1 MGHVFVMAG
10 GGTGG
15 HVIPGIAVAR
25 ELQSRGHGA
34 VFVGTREGMEAKLV
48 PNAGFT
54 IEWISIGGIK
64 GLGVLRKLRTLIELP
79 RGVWTARGIL
89 RRHNAA
95 GVFSMGG
102 YAAAPVV
109 MAAALTGTPVVL
121 MEPNAMPGMTNRRLA
136 RFART
141 ALVSFDDALRFFPE
155 GRAELAGLPV
165 REEFFRLRSK
175 PLAKPARILVTGGS
189 RGARTLNLAAKG
201 LAGVAG
207 IGVTLQTGR
216 DMFES
221 VAADCKGTCI
231 EATAFIDDM
240 PLAFADADLVVCRSG
255 AGAVAELAAA
265 GKPAI
270 LVPYPFAADDHQM
283 ANARAMERAGAAR
296 VIPDKECTR
305 ERLAREV
312 ESCLDPETLAAMAAA
327 ARSSAMPGAAA
338 RAAYLLE
345 QYAGQRSE

>member
-1 MGHVFVMAG
+1 MAHLFVMAG

-25 ELQSRGHGA
+25 ELQSRGHKA
-34 VFVGTREGMEAKLV
+34 IFVGTREGMEAKLV
-48 PNAGFT
+48 PQAGFP

-64 GLGVLRKLRTLIELP
+64 GLGLLRKLRTLIELP
-79 RGVWTARGIL
+79 RSVWSARAIL
-89 RRHNAA
+89 RRNNAV

-141 ALVSFDDALRFFPE
+141 ALVSFDDALRNFPE
-155 GRAELAGLPV
+155 GRAETAGLPV
-165 REEFFRLRSK
+165 RDEFFRLQPK
-175 PLAKPARILVTGGS
+175 PFAKPARILVTGGS

-201 LAGVAG
+201 LAGVAD
-207 IGVTLQTGR
+207 IAVTLQTGR
-216 DMFES
+216 DMLEG
-221 VAADCKGTCI
+221 VTADCKGTCI

-240 PLAFADADLVVCRSG
+240 PRAFADADLVVCRSG

-265 GKPAI
+265 GKPSI

-296 VIPDKECTR
+296 VIADKECTR

-312 ESCLDPETLAAMAAA
+312 ESCLQPETLAAMAAA
-327 ARSSAMPGAAA
+327 AKSRAMPGAAG
-338 RAAYLLE
+338 RAADLLE
-345 QYAGQRSE
+345 QYAATKK

>member
-1 MGHVFVMAG
+1 MTRVFVMAG

-25 ELQSRGHGA
+25 ELQWRGHSA

-48 PNAGFT
+48 PQAGFP
-54 IEWISIGGIK
+54 IEWISIGGMK
-64 GLGVLRKLRTLIELP
+64 SLGLLRKMRTLLELP
-79 RGVWTARGIL
+79 RSVWTARGIL

-136 RFART
+136 RFARA
-141 ALVSFDDALRFFPE
+141 ALVSFDDALRHFPE

-165 REEFFRLRSK
+165 RDEFFRIQPK
-175 PLAKPARILVTGGS
+175 PLAKPARVLVTGGS

-201 LAGVAG
+201 LAGVSDIA
-207 IGVTLQTGR
+207 VTLQTGR
-216 DMFES
+216 DMFEN

-231 EATAFIDDM
+231 DVAAFIDDM
-240 PLAFADADLVVCRSG
+240 PLAFAETDLVVCRSG

-270 LVPYPFAADDHQM
+270 LVPYPYAADDHQM

-296 VIPDKECTR
+296 VIADKECTR

-312 ESCLDPETLAAMAAA
+312 ENCLQPQTLAAMSAAA
-327 ARSSAMPGAAA
+327 KSRAMPGAAA
-338 RAAYLLE
+338 RAADLLE
-345 QYAGQRSE
+345 QYAGTKK

>member
-1 MGHVFVMAG
+1 MAHVFIMAG

-25 ELQSRGHGA
+25 ELQARGHNA

-48 PNAGFT
+48 PQAGFP

-64 GLGVLRKLRTLIELP
+64 GLGLLRKLRTFIELP
-79 RGVWTARGIL
+79 RSVWTARGIL

-165 REEFFRLRSK
+165 RDEFFRLQPK
-175 PLAKPARILVTGGS
+175 LLAKPARILVTGGS
-189 RGARTLNLAAKG
+189 RGARTLNLAARG
-201 LAGVAG
+201 LAGVVDIA
-207 IGVTLQTGR
+207 VTLQTGR
-216 DMFES
+216 DMLEG
-221 VAADCKGTCI
+221 VTADCKGTCI

-240 PLAFADADLVVCRSG
+240 PRAFSEADLVVCRSG

-296 VIPDKECTR
+296 VIADKECTR

-312 ESCLDPETLAAMAAA
+312 ESCLQPETLAAMAAA
-327 ARSSAMPGAAA
+327 AKSRAMPGAAK
-338 RAAYLLE
+338 RAADLLE
-345 QYAGQRSE
+345 QYAGTKK